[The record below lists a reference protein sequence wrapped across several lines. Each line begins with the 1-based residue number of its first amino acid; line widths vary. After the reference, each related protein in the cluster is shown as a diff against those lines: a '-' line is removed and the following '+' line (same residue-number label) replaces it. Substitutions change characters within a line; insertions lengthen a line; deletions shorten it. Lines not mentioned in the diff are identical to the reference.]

1 MPPLQPLR
9 SALSRGAD
17 SRPFHANFPRIALV
31 IALTYCQSGTAQEAP
46 AADASPQAAQT
57 QEAPPQ
63 QVKAADEPKVLNAVL
78 VVAQRAD
85 RVSNGATNLDLA
97 IKETPQSISVVTSEQ
112 MQQFGIDNLNDAL
125 RLATGIQ
132 VEEWETNRTNYLA
145 RGFEIKN
152 TQIDGVGLPNDW
164 GIVTGAMDSFGYEK
178 LEVIRGANGLLTGV
192 GNSSGTINYVRKR
205 PTNEG
210 QGMVGVSQG
219 SWDKR
224 RIEADYSTPFTSDG
238 RWAGRVV
245 AAREDS
251 DSYLRGYQNDRSFL
265 YGVVDGQIGDRGTLT
280 FGYSWQ
286 KANSDQ
292 NMWGA
297 LTFNNSDGSQAEWD
311 RSASTT
317 QDWTYWNTI
326 TKSGFIEY
334 SHQLTADWKLKTSY
348 NYRAN
353 DSDDQLFFAYTL
365 TGLDPVTHEGLLGW
379 AYKGVSGMDSHLGDL
394 TVNGSYSLFG
404 RKQEA
409 MFGASLSTS
418 AQNYWY
424 HPTDTSGPAFGPL
437 PAFPYAGDAIA
448 EPVWEARVLDNRTN
462 QRLKR
467 AFGATRVSLTERLKA
482 VVGLNWAGYKRDGD
496 NIGAAFSQSKVSPY
510 AGLTYDFTDQVLGY
524 VSYSDIYQPQDQ
536 TDINGEYLA
545 PTKGVNYE
553 AGVKAEWLNK
563 RVLTTLAW
571 FSAEQEGLANYVGYD
586 FGSGRYYY
594 EPVDVQSEGVE
605 FEATGRLSKNAQ
617 LVFGYTHLQM
627 DGPDGSATFPWVP
640 RNTANLML
648 SSRLPS
654 YNPLSFGIGGR
665 WQSKTYAE
673 ESYTSMIVRQG
684 SYAVI
689 NTFAA
694 WDVRSNLT
702 LRANIGNLTD
712 EKYINSMY
720 QIGYY
725 GAPRHYSL
733 GLDWRF

>member
-1 MPPLQPLR
+1 M
-9 SALSRGAD
+9 A
-17 SRPFHANFPRIALV
+17 
-31 IALTYCQSGTAQEAP
+31 YQSGTALAAAQET
-46 AADASPQAAQT
+46 QT
-57 QEAPPQ
+57 QEVQAQ
-63 QVKAADEPKVLNAVL
+63 EGQTTDAPKVLEPVL

-85 RVSNGATNLDLA
+85 RVSSGATNLNLA
-97 IKETPQSISVVTSEQ
+97 IKETPQSISVVSAEQ
-112 MQQFGIDNLNDAL
+112 MQQFGADSLNDAL

-132 VEEWETNRTNYLA
+132 VEEWETNRTNYLS

-205 PTNEG
+205 PTNQA
-210 QGMVGVSQG
+210 QGVVGVSYS
-219 SWDKR
+219 SWNDR
-224 RIEADYSTPFTSDG
+224 RVEADYSTPFTSDG

-245 AAREDS
+245 AVREDA
-251 DSYLRGYQNDRSFL
+251 DSYLRDYDTDRSFV
-265 YGVVDGQIGDRGTLT
+265 YGVVDGQIGDNGTLT

-286 KANSDQ
+286 KADSDQ

-297 LTFNNSDGSQAEWD
+297 LTFNNSDGSQAEWG

-326 TKSGFIEY
+326 TKAGFVEY
-334 SHQLTADWKLKTSY
+334 THRLSANWRLKASY
-348 NYRAN
+348 NYRGN

-365 TGLDPVTHEGLLGW
+365 TGLDPVTHEGLVGF
-379 AYKGVSGMDSHLGDL
+379 AYKGVDGVDSHLGDI
-394 TVNGSYSLFG
+394 TINGGYELFG

-409 MFGASLSTS
+409 MFGLSLAMST
-418 AQNYWY
+418 QNYWY
-424 HPTDTSGPAFGPL
+424 HPTDTSGPAFGAL
-437 PAFPYAGDAIA
+437 PAFPYDGNVVA
-448 EPVWEARVLDNRTN
+448 EPVWDARTLDSRTN
-462 QRLKR
+462 QHLKR
-467 AFGATRVSLTERLKA
+467 AYGATRVSLTERLKA
-482 VVGLNWAGYKRDGD
+482 VVGINWAGYKRDGE
-496 NIGAAFSQSKVSPY
+496 NVGEAFSQNKASPY
-510 AGLTYDFTDQVLGY
+510 AGLTFDFTEKILGY

-536 TDINGEYLA
+536 NDITGEYLA

-563 RVLTTLAW
+563 RLLTTLAW
-571 FSAEQEGLANYVGYD
+571 FSAKQEGLASYVGYD
-586 FGSGRYYY
+586 FDSGRYYY
-594 EPVDVQSEGVE
+594 EAVDVESTGFE
-605 FEATGRLSKNAQ
+605 FEATGKLDRNTN
-617 LVFGYTHLQM
+617 LVFGFTHLQI
-627 DGPDGSATFPWVP
+627 DGADGSATFPWVP
-640 RNTANLML
+640 RSTANLTL
-648 SSRLPS
+648 STRLPS

-673 ESYTSMIVRQG
+673 ESYTAMVVRQS
-684 SYAVI
+684 SYAVV

-694 WDVRSNLT
+694 WDVRPNLT

-725 GAPRHYSL
+725 GAPRNYSL